1 MRPSCRGFSLVELSI
16 VLVILGLITGGVL
29 AGQSL
34 IRAAEIRSVT
44 SDLERYQT
52 ATRTFLD
59 RYKAFPG
66 DFAAATDVWG
76 AVDPTPATCNATAS
90 DGKATCN
97 GNDDG
102 IIACAGGV
110 CNEVF
115 HVWIQLANAGLIEGK
130 FNGITGSGGTFH
142 NVLAVNAPKS
152 RISSAGFSFWG
163 SSIEG
168 VGGAD
173 ANWFPT
179 HIGNIIMFG
188 MATNNGI
195 TAGSA
200 LTPAEAW
207 NIDTKFDDAKPG
219 LGKVLTWK
227 KGSATNP
234 DCTTDTD
241 PQVAE
246 YDLARSDKQCS
257 IHAYVTT
264 Q

>member
-1 MRPSCRGFSLVELSI
+1 MMQNNTRGFSLVELSI
-16 VLVILGLITGGVL
+16 VLVILGLLTGGVL
-29 AGQSL
+29 VGQSL

-44 SDLERYQT
+44 SDIERYQT

-76 AVDPTPATCNATAS
+76 AVDPTPATCNTTAS
-90 DGKATCN
+90 DGKKTCN

-102 IIACAGGV
+102 LIACSGGV

-115 HVWIQLANAGLIEGK
+115 HVWVQLAAAGLIEGK
-130 FNGITGSGGTFH
+130 YTGVTGAGGAYH

-152 RISSAGFSFWG
+152 RISNAGFSFWSSATVG
-163 SSIEG
+163 S
-168 VGGAD
+168 D

-179 HIGNIIMFG
+179 RIGNLIMFG
-188 MATNNGI
+188 AATSNTI

-207 NIDTKFDDAKPG
+207 NIDSKFDDGKPG
-219 LGKVLTWK
+219 LGKVMTWK

-234 DCTTDTD
+234 NCTTDTD

-246 YDLARSDKQCS
+246 YDLTRSDKQCS
-257 IHAYVTT
+257 IHAYVMT